1 MPVDLAD
8 VTLRSY
14 KMKERYFQ
22 ALQFRAHD
30 FFVERF

>member
-8 VTLRSY
+8 VTLRSH
-14 KMKERYFQ
+14 KMIKRYFQ
-22 ALQFRAHD
+22 AVQFGAHD